1 MFSTAGL
8 KNAQIKIADSARK
21 LGLTPLSSKGNSLD
35 VIKNFDWS
43 SSAGQFGFKILEDGK
58 YRITLRVA
66 SPTAAPWTFETSEGD
81 EFDVTGWIGLKENG
95 GSASPESSSAIA
107 SISVSLNVFW
117 RFLLPIHLHT
127 STSVTTT

>member
-1 MFSTAGL
+1 MSFILAGTRRT
-8 KNAQIKIADSARK
+8 IKIADSARK

-81 EFDVTGWIGLKENG
+81 EFDVTGWIGLKARVL
-95 GSASPESSSAIA
+95 ASPSFEARVRRSLA
-107 SISVSLNVFW
+107 SL
-117 RFLLPIHLHT
+117 
-127 STSVTTT
+127 